1 MHWKKDKRI
10 WLYLIVTLVVVN
22 AAIAIFSL
30 SHAMGFS
37 FGHILFI
44 PIIFTAFFYPR
55 RGVLFAL
62 ILGTLYVL
70 INAVFVHDPLAWSR
84 VFLEFAL
91 YVGIGGILSL
101 FSENLV
107 DEKNRYLCIFDTSE
121 AAILLISKETLQ
133 IIESNPRF
141 ASLIGYPE
149 AELKGAPVSRFW
161 QGGEPFGRFIDRI
174 QPGHPIVDYDVSL
187 AARDGSVHDVLL
199 SARARDVDDT
209 VVLTLIDIS
218 ERKKAQI
225 ALERSEERYRN
236 VVEDQ
241 TEFISRFRPDGTH
254 VFANEAYLR
263 YFGLNREEVIG
274 KKFAP
279 ALFPEDRE
287 RMQSH
292 ISSLTRENPAA
303 TIEHRI
309 IMPDGSVRWQ
319 QWSDRAIFDDTGR
332 LVEYQS
338 VGRDI
343 TANKQAEEALAKSER
358 LLSETLQASPVMK
371 FVIDRQHRVIH
382 WNRALEE
389 YTGILARSIIGTSD
403 HWKAFYDHQRPCMA
417 DLIVDGAVDAL
428 PTYYGGKFRKS
439 PFLKDAYEAT
449 DRFLLPRRGETWL
462 NFTAAPIRDSEGHVT
477 GAQETLTDITEQKRA
492 EEDLKKSEERY
503 RNVVEDQTEFISRF
517 LPDGTHVFA
526 NEAYLRYFGKT
537 REEIIGHRFTLEI
550 PPEDRIRLRAHLA
563 SLTAD
568 HPVATIKH
576 RIIMPDGSVRWQQWA
591 DRAIFDH
598 EGRTV
603 EYQSVGRDI
612 TANKQAEEA
621 LAKSE
626 EKLRTVVENVPD
638 FILVHRDGILLY
650 ANPAAT
656 RVMEYTPDELLNT
669 HFTAYIAPEYL
680 SRVAAA
686 MQKRMA
692 GEPVEPYEIE
702 VITKSGG
709 HRTVLVSGS
718 RIDYVGGPASLNV
731 LTDVTERI
739 RYENSLR
746 TSLREKEVLLKEVH
760 HRVKNNMQVI
770 SSLLSLQAN
779 SIRDPTD
786 LVYFQECERRVR
798 AMALVHEKLYQS
810 KDLSG
815 VSARDYLGSLVND
828 LVATYSLAAEIR
840 IQLEMEEIPLDLDM
854 AIPCGLIVNELV
866 TNALKY
872 AFKGRNRGVLTVE
885 MARVPEHRY
894 TLTVQDDGIGFPPD
908 LDLSKAET
916 LGLKLVWVLSHQ
928 LDGDVRVESGPGTRF
943 VITFPEKVR

>member
-1 MHWKKDKRI
+1 MEEKD
-10 WLYLIVTLVVVN
+10 
-22 AAIAIFSL
+22 
-30 SHAMGFS
+30 
-37 FGHILFI
+37 
-44 PIIFTAFFYPR
+44 
-55 RGVLFAL
+55 
-62 ILGTLYVL
+62 
-70 INAVFVHDPLAWSR
+70 
-84 VFLEFAL
+84 
-91 YVGIGGILSL
+91 
-101 FSENLV
+101 
-107 DEKNRYLCIFDTSE
+107 RYLSIFDTSE
-121 AAILLISKETLQ
+121 AAILLISRETHQ

-141 ASLIGYPE
+141 ASLIGYSE
-149 AELKGAPVSRFW
+149 AELQGAPVSRFW
-161 QGGEPFGRFIDRI
+161 QGEEPFESFLDRI
-174 QPGHPIVDYDVSL
+174 LPDRPVVDYESRL
-187 AARDGSVHDVLL
+187 RARDGTIRHVLISGRLRDQDV
-199 SARARDVDDT
+199 

-236 VVEDQ
+236 VVEGQ

-263 YFGLNREEVIG
+263 YFGLNRAEVIG

-279 ALFPEDRE
+279 ALLPEDRE
-287 RMQSH
+287 RMRVH

-319 QWSDRAIFDDTGR
+319 QWSDRAIFDEAGR
-332 LVEYQS
+332 L
-338 VGRDI
+338 
-343 TANKQAEEALAKSER
+343 
-358 LLSETLQASPVMK
+358 
-371 FVIDRQHRVIH
+371 
-382 WNRALEE
+382 
-389 YTGILARSIIGTSD
+389 
-403 HWKAFYDHQRPCMA
+403 
-417 DLIVDGAVDAL
+417 
-428 PTYYGGKFRKS
+428 
-439 PFLKDAYEAT
+439 
-449 DRFLLPRRGETWL
+449 
-462 NFTAAPIRDSEGHVT
+462 
-477 GAQETLTDITEQKRA
+477 
-492 EEDLKKSEERY
+492 
-503 RNVVEDQTEFISRF
+503 
-517 LPDGTHVFA
+517 
-526 NEAYLRYFGKT
+526 
-537 REEIIGHRFTLEI
+537 
-550 PPEDRIRLRAHLA
+550 
-563 SLTAD
+563 
-568 HPVATIKH
+568 
-576 RIIMPDGSVRWQQWA
+576 
-591 DRAIFDH
+591 
-598 EGRTV
+598 V

-638 FILVHRDGILLY
+638 LILVHRDGIPLY

-669 HFTAYIAPEYL
+669 HLTAHIVPEYL

-692 GEPVEPYEIE
+692 GEPVEPYEID

-718 RIDYVGGPASLNV
+718 RIDYVGGPASLIV

-770 SSLLSLQAN
+770 SSLLSLQAK

-786 LVYFQECERRVR
+786 LVSLQECERRVR

-828 LVATYSLAAEIR
+828 LVSSYSLAAEIR
-840 IQLEMEEIPLDLDM
+840 IQLEIEEIPLDLDM
-854 AIPCGLIVNELV
+854 ASPCGLIVNELV

-872 AFKGRNRGVLTVE
+872 AFKGWNRGVLTVR

-894 TLTVQDDGIGFPPD
+894 TLTVQDDGVGFPPG
-908 LDLSKAET
+908 LDLRTAET

-928 LDGDVRVESGPGTRF
+928 LDGDVRVESGQGTRF

>member
-1 MHWKKDKRI
+1 
-10 WLYLIVTLVVVN
+10 
-22 AAIAIFSL
+22 
-30 SHAMGFS
+30 
-37 FGHILFI
+37 
-44 PIIFTAFFYPR
+44 
-55 RGVLFAL
+55 
-62 ILGTLYVL
+62 
-70 INAVFVHDPLAWSR
+70 
-84 VFLEFAL
+84 
-91 YVGIGGILSL
+91 
-101 FSENLV
+101 
-107 DEKNRYLCIFDTSE
+107 
-121 AAILLISKETLQ
+121 
-133 IIESNPRF
+133 
-141 ASLIGYPE
+141 
-149 AELKGAPVSRFW
+149 
-161 QGGEPFGRFIDRI
+161 
-174 QPGHPIVDYDVSL
+174 
-187 AARDGSVHDVLL
+187 
-199 SARARDVDDT
+199 
-209 VVLTLIDIS
+209 
-218 ERKKAQI
+218 
-225 ALERSEERYRN
+225 
-236 VVEDQ
+236 
-241 TEFISRFRPDGTH
+241 
-254 VFANEAYLR
+254 
-263 YFGLNREEVIG
+263 
-274 KKFAP
+274 
-279 ALFPEDRE
+279 
-287 RMQSH
+287 
-292 ISSLTRENPAA
+292 
-303 TIEHRI
+303 
-309 IMPDGSVRWQ
+309 
-319 QWSDRAIFDDTGR
+319 
-332 LVEYQS
+332 
-338 VGRDI
+338 
-343 TANKQAEEALAKSER
+343 
-358 LLSETLQASPVMK
+358 
-371 FVIDRQHRVIH
+371 
-382 WNRALEE
+382 
-389 YTGILARSIIGTSD
+389 
-403 HWKAFYDHQRPCMA
+403 
-417 DLIVDGAVDAL
+417 
-428 PTYYGGKFRKS
+428 
-439 PFLKDAYEAT
+439 
-449 DRFLLPRRGETWL
+449 
-462 NFTAAPIRDSEGHVT
+462 VT
-477 GAQETLTDITEQKRA
+477 GALETLTDITEQKRA

-503 RNVVEDQTEFISRF
+503 RNVVEDQTEFICRF
-517 LPDGTHVFA
+517 LTDGTHVFV

-626 EKLRTVVENVPD
+626 EKFRTVVENVPD

-669 HFTAYIAPEYL
+669 HLTAYIAPEYL
-680 SRVAAA
+680 SRAAA
-686 MQKRMA
+686 AIQKRMA
-692 GEPVEPYEIE
+692 GELIEPYEIE

-718 RIDYVGGPASLNV
+718 RIDYVGGPASLIV

-786 LVYFQECERRVR
+786 LVSLQECERRVR

-840 IQLEMEEIPLDLDM
+840 IQLEIEEIPLDLDM

-916 LGLKLVWVLSHQ
+916 LGLKLIWVLSHQ
-928 LDGDVRVESGPGTRF
+928 LDGDVRVESDQGTRF

>member
-1 MHWKKDKRI
+1 LVEEKD
-10 WLYLIVTLVVVN
+10 
-22 AAIAIFSL
+22 
-30 SHAMGFS
+30 
-37 FGHILFI
+37 
-44 PIIFTAFFYPR
+44 
-55 RGVLFAL
+55 
-62 ILGTLYVL
+62 
-70 INAVFVHDPLAWSR
+70 
-84 VFLEFAL
+84 
-91 YVGIGGILSL
+91 
-101 FSENLV
+101 
-107 DEKNRYLCIFDTSE
+107 RYLSIFDTSE
-121 AAILLISKETLQ
+121 AAILLISRETHQ

-149 AELKGAPVSRFW
+149 AELQGAPVSRFW
-161 QGGEPFGRFIDRI
+161 QGEEPFESFLDRI
-174 QPGHPIVDYDVSL
+174 LPDRPVVDYESRL
-187 AARDGSVHDVLL
+187 RARDGTIRHVLISGRLRDQDV
-199 SARARDVDDT
+199 

-236 VVEDQ
+236 VVEGQ

-263 YFGLNREEVIG
+263 YFGLNRAEVIG

-279 ALFPEDRE
+279 ALLPEDRE
-287 RMQSH
+287 RMRVH

-319 QWSDRAIFDDTGR
+319 QWSDRAIFDEAGR
-332 LVEYQS
+332 L
-338 VGRDI
+338 
-343 TANKQAEEALAKSER
+343 
-358 LLSETLQASPVMK
+358 
-371 FVIDRQHRVIH
+371 
-382 WNRALEE
+382 
-389 YTGILARSIIGTSD
+389 
-403 HWKAFYDHQRPCMA
+403 
-417 DLIVDGAVDAL
+417 
-428 PTYYGGKFRKS
+428 
-439 PFLKDAYEAT
+439 
-449 DRFLLPRRGETWL
+449 
-462 NFTAAPIRDSEGHVT
+462 
-477 GAQETLTDITEQKRA
+477 
-492 EEDLKKSEERY
+492 
-503 RNVVEDQTEFISRF
+503 
-517 LPDGTHVFA
+517 
-526 NEAYLRYFGKT
+526 
-537 REEIIGHRFTLEI
+537 
-550 PPEDRIRLRAHLA
+550 
-563 SLTAD
+563 
-568 HPVATIKH
+568 
-576 RIIMPDGSVRWQQWA
+576 
-591 DRAIFDH
+591 
-598 EGRTV
+598 V

-638 FILVHRDGILLY
+638 LILVHRDGIPLY

-669 HFTAYIAPEYL
+669 HLTAHIVPEYL

-692 GEPVEPYEIE
+692 GEPVEPYEID

-718 RIDYVGGPASLNV
+718 RIDYVGGPASLIV

-786 LVYFQECERRVR
+786 LVSLQECERRVR

-828 LVATYSLAAEIR
+828 LVSSYSLAAEIR
-840 IQLEMEEIPLDLDM
+840 IQLEIEEIPLDLDM
-854 AIPCGLIVNELV
+854 ASPCGLIVNELV

-872 AFKGRNRGVLTVE
+872 AFKGWNRGVLTVR
-885 MARVPEHRY
+885 MARVPGHRY
-894 TLTVQDDGIGFPPD
+894 TLTVQDDGVGFPPG
-908 LDLSKAET
+908 LDLRTAET

-928 LDGDVRVESGPGTRF
+928 LDGDVRVERGSGTRF
-943 VITFPEKVR
+943 VITFLEKVR

>member
-1 MHWKKDKRI
+1 MQRMRDKKI
-10 WLYLIVTLVVVN
+10 WLYLIITLVVVN

-107 DEKNRYLCIFDTSE
+107 EEKDRYLCIFDTSE
-121 AAILLISKETLQ
+121 AAILLISRETHQ
-133 IIESNPRF
+133 ILESNPRF
-141 ASLIGYPE
+141 ASLIGGPK

-161 QGGEPFGRFIDRI
+161 QGEEPFESFLDRI
-174 QPGHPIVDYDVSL
+174 LPDRPVVDYESRL
-187 AARDGSVHDVLL
+187 RARDGTIRHVLISGRLANQDV
-199 SARARDVDDT
+199 

-241 TEFISRFRPDGTH
+241 TEFISRFRPDGTY

-263 YFGLNREEVIG
+263 YFGLNRQEIIG

-279 ALFPEDRE
+279 ALFPEDQE
-287 RMQSH
+287 RIQAH
-292 ISSLTRENPAA
+292 ISSLTRENTAA

-309 IMPDGSVRWQ
+309 VMPDGSVRWQ

-343 TANKQAEEALAKSER
+343 TANKQAEEALAKSE
-358 LLSETLQASPVMK
+358 EK
-371 FVIDRQHRVIH
+371 F
-382 WNRALEE
+382 
-389 YTGILARSIIGTSD
+389 
-403 HWKAFYDHQRPCMA
+403 
-417 DLIVDGAVDAL
+417 
-428 PTYYGGKFRKS
+428 
-439 PFLKDAYEAT
+439 
-449 DRFLLPRRGETWL
+449 
-462 NFTAAPIRDSEGHVT
+462 
-477 GAQETLTDITEQKRA
+477 
-492 EEDLKKSEERY
+492 
-503 RNVVEDQTEFISRF
+503 
-517 LPDGTHVFA
+517 
-526 NEAYLRYFGKT
+526 
-537 REEIIGHRFTLEI
+537 
-550 PPEDRIRLRAHLA
+550 
-563 SLTAD
+563 
-568 HPVATIKH
+568 
-576 RIIMPDGSVRWQQWA
+576 
-591 DRAIFDH
+591 
-598 EGRTV
+598 
-603 EYQSVGRDI
+603 
-612 TANKQAEEA
+612 
-621 LAKSE
+621 
-626 EKLRTVVENVPD
+626 RTVVENVPD
-638 FILVHRDGILLY
+638 LILVHRDGIILY
-650 ANPAAT
+650 INPAAAQ
-656 RVMEYTPDELLNT
+656 VMEYTPEEMLNT
-669 HFTAYIAPEYL
+669 HFTGYIAPEYL
-680 SRVAAA
+680 SRVVAA

-692 GEPVEPYEIE
+692 GELIEPYEIE
-702 VITKSGG
+702 VIAKSGV

-718 RIDYVGGPASLNV
+718 RIDYAGGPASLNV
-731 LTDVTERI
+731 LTDLTERI

-770 SSLLSLQAN
+770 CSLLSLQAN
-779 SIRDPTD
+779 SIQDPTD

-810 KDLSG
+810 RDLSE

-828 LVATYSLAAEIR
+828 LVTTYSLAAEIR
-840 IQLEMEEIPLDLDM
+840 IQLEIEEIPLTLDM

-866 TNALKY
+866 TNTLKY
-872 AFKGRNRGVLTVE
+872 AFKGRNRGVLTVG
-885 MARVPEHRY
+885 MAREPEHRY
-894 TLTVQDDGIGFPPD
+894 TLTVQDDGVGFPPG
-908 LDLSKAET
+908 LDLSTAET

-943 VITFPEKVR
+943 VITFPDKVR